1 MTNDNLDPITG
12 RKVPGDVSDDTL
24 TSGAGSTR
32 NYPDLGSDDP
42 TVADPALGL
51 DDLDPVPATSGQ
63 TGTGTSFTADDST
76 VGSYSAGESYSTGA
90 PYGTGGTGSGT
101 GDKAKEAAGKAK
113 DVAGHAADQAA
124 AVKDTAVEKAGEVKD
139 VAVERGSDVAG
150 VAKDELARLAGD
162 ARTQLQGLWQQA
174 SSQLREQAGAGQH
187 QLADLLHSLSS
198 ELGEMASKSEQDGP
212 LTAFARQ
219 ASYRGGELSHWLA
232 NAEASDVLTEVKR
245 FARRRPFAFLAGA
258 AVAGV
263 VVGRLSRGLMA
274 ANEHATDAPGSSA
287 VGSTYGSSEVGSTYG
302 SSSVGSTYGAGGVG
316 STHGSPT
323 AAPVVAEDL
332 PAYGGG
338 TTGQTYGYTPT
349 GESR

>member
-12 RKVPGDVSDDTL
+12 RKVPGDVSEDTM

-63 TGTGTSFTADDST
+63 TGTGTSFSADDST
-76 VGSYSAGESYSTGA
+76 VGSYSTGA
-90 PYGTGGTGSGT
+90 PYSAGGTGSGT

-219 ASYRGGELSHWLA
+219 ASHRGGELSHWLA

-274 ANEHATDAPGSSA
+274 ANEHATPDTSAGGSTYGSSG
-287 VGSTYGSSEVGSTYG
+287 VGSTYGSTYG
-302 SSSVGSTYGAGGVG
+302 ST
-316 STHGSPT
+316 T
-323 AAPVVAEDL
+323 AAPAVAEDL

-338 TTGQTYGYTPT
+338 TTGQTYGYTPV